1 MARLLAF
8 TTAADDVEALHP
20 VAEDLGAALHAEVVL
35 QALPEDPDARIA
47 EVLRALESP
56 GVVLGVIPY
65 PTGETAARVAE
76 VLLCCPK
83 PVVLVRTGEAPR
95 RTRRLSRV
103 LVPLDGTDESAAAVG
118 GALALFSASGL
129 DLVVLH
135 VMQQGSMPR
144 FWDQPVHARQSWE
157 SEFLARFCPEP
168 GARLELRRG
177 VPGQGILDVADSEQA
192 DLIALGW
199 SQPSNR
205 GRARTVWATVTGAR
219 VPVMLIPVLP
229 DPATSPTPAT
239 AVAEGG
245 RR

>member
-8 TTAADDVEALHP
+8 TAEPADVAALHP
-20 VAEDLGAALHAEVVL
+20 VAEDLGAALQAEVVL
-35 QALPEDPDARIA
+35 QALPAEPDERIA
-47 EVLRALESP
+47 EVLRALEAP

-65 PTGETAARVAE
+65 PTGPTAARLAQ
-76 VLLCCPK
+76 VLLSCPK
-83 PVVLVRTGEAPR
+83 PVVLVRTGEGVR

-103 LVPLDGTDESAAAVG
+103 LVPLDGSEESAAAVG
-118 GALALFSASGL
+118 GALGMFAASGL

-135 VMQQGSMPR
+135 VMHEGSMPI

-157 SEFLARFCPEP
+157 AEFLARFCPEP

-177 VPGQGILDVADSEQA
+177 VPGQGILDVADSEDA

-199 SQPSNR
+199 TQPSNR

-219 VPVMLIPVLP
+219 VPVMLIPVPADDAVSP
-229 DPATSPTPAT
+229 DPAT
-239 AVAEGG
+239 VAAHGG